1 MSTGL
6 IIVLVI
12 IAVLGGYLIFSI
24 SKYKN
29 ALKNFDEQ
37 NQSKFI
43 VKLNDKNFSAVT
55 AKGITLVDFWAAW
68 CKPCVF
74 LAPII
79 NDLAEHY
86 QGKIKVAKLDVEAN
100 KKTASKYRVMN
111 IPTVIIFKNGKE
123 IERVIGVK
131 PFNYYKKLIDRIAQ

>member
-12 IAVLGGYLIFSI
+12 VVLLGGYLIFSI
-24 SKYKN
+24 ASYKKV
-29 ALKNFDEQ
+29 LK
-37 NQSKFI
+37 QSEEEASENLI
-43 VKLNDKNFSAVT
+43 HLNDKNFSAVISR
-55 AKGITLVDFWAAW
+55 GISLVDFWAAW

-79 NDLAEHY
+79 NQLADEY
-86 QGKIKVAKLDVEAN
+86 GDKVNVGKFDVEA
-100 KKTASKYRVMN
+100 SKRIPSRLKIMS

-123 IERVIGVK
+123 VQRFVGVK
-131 PFNYYKKLIDRIAQ
+131 SYNVYKKALEKLLN

>member
-6 IIVLVI
+6 IIVLII
-12 IAVLGGYLIFSI
+12 IAVLGGYLILSI
-24 SKYKN
+24 AKYKN
-29 ALKNFDEQ
+29 VLKNFDQ
-37 NQSKFI
+37 KNQSKFI

-55 AKGITLVDFWAAW
+55 AKGITVVDFWAAW

-86 QGKIKVAKLDVEAN
+86 QGKIKIGKLDVEAN
-100 KKTASKYRVMN
+100 RKIASKYKVMN

-123 IERVIGVK
+123 VQRIIGVK
-131 PFNYYKKLIDRIAQ
+131 PFNYYKKLIDKLAQ